1 MLHSIRKFSTT
12 RSAKVITFLIIMPFL
27 FWGMGDVFLKGNKNI
42 IAEINKEKILVND
55 FVNYINSFNLDKNKY
70 KDDLDRFVDNALQQF
85 VSKKLLQMESEK
97 LGINI
102 SEKSLAKIIKNEK
115 TFMDNNKFSRTK
127 YEKFLISSNLSP
139 ANFEQ
144 NLKNQE
150 INRMLYDFIGGGISS
165 SEYMVNKIYN
175 YENQSR
181 EVKVINLNDVYKK
194 KIDSSSKA
202 IKDYIDNN
210 KDKFTKKF
218 KSFKFIELNPQN
230 LTGQNEFT
238 NLFFENIDNIE
249 DQISSSEN
257 INFIENEYDLKINT
271 SEYFDEN
278 GNNIQLKKTTQFNKN
293 LINKIFSLNIEN
305 SAALIN
311 EENKFFAVKLDNEKD
326 FLLDIESSLVKELI
340 KKSIL
345 RDQVFKGNILYAKE
359 INEKKFNKNK
369 FLSIAKKNGVNIE
382 NVLIKNLKDYSKFDK
397 QMLNQ
402 VYAISKNDY
411 GIIAD
416 NTWTKS
422 FLIYVDN
429 IISKKITKNDSNY
442 NDYLLKSNFQIQKD
456 IYTSYDMY
464 LEKNYKVKI
473 NSQTLERVKN
483 FFR

>member
-369 FLSIAKKNGVNIE
+369 FLSIAKK
-382 NVLIKNLKDYSKFDK
+382 K
-397 QMLNQ
+397 
-402 VYAISKNDY
+402 
-411 GIIAD
+411 
-416 NTWTKS
+416 WC
-422 FLIYVDN
+422 
-429 IISKKITKNDSNY
+429 
-442 NDYLLKSNFQIQKD
+442 
-456 IYTSYDMY
+456 
-464 LEKNYKVKI
+464 
-473 NSQTLERVKN
+473 
-483 FFR
+483 

>member
-311 EENKFFAVKLDNEKD
+311 EENKF
-326 FLLDIESSLVKELI
+326 
-340 KKSIL
+340 
-345 RDQVFKGNILYAKE
+345 
-359 INEKKFNKNK
+359 
-369 FLSIAKKNGVNIE
+369 
-382 NVLIKNLKDYSKFDK
+382 
-397 QMLNQ
+397 
-402 VYAISKNDY
+402 
-411 GIIAD
+411 
-416 NTWTKS
+416 
-422 FLIYVDN
+422 
-429 IISKKITKNDSNY
+429 
-442 NDYLLKSNFQIQKD
+442 
-456 IYTSYDMY
+456 
-464 LEKNYKVKI
+464 
-473 NSQTLERVKN
+473 
-483 FFR
+483 